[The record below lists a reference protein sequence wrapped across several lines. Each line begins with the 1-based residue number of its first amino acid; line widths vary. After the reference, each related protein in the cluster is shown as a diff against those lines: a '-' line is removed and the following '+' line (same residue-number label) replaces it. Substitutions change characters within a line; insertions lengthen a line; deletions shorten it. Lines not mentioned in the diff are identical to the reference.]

1 MPGFKPDRPVK
12 EPALVLNFSD
22 IEIKRKFIQSLGTLR
37 GLWEVDLKP
46 RRYIRT
52 PRQNRYYWI
61 AVVVP
66 FREWLREAYGDSW
79 ITAEQ
84 AHEMLKD
91 KLLSGRQGEIGTLPP
106 STTNLST
113 ADFVKYVDDA
123 AAFLAEFC
131 EIVVIPPNIFYQ
143 QSGEKQ

>member
-12 EPALVLNFSD
+12 EPPLVLNFDD
-22 IEIKRKFIQSLGTLR
+22 IEIKRRFIQSLGALK

-46 RRYIRT
+46 RRFVRT
-52 PRQNRYYWI
+52 SRQNRYYWV

-91 KLLSGRQGEIGTLPP
+91 KLLSGRQGELGPLPP
-106 STTNLST
+106 STALLNT

-131 EIVVIPPNIFYQ
+131 EVVVIPPDIFYQ